1 MTEKRDVLLL
11 TWTFG
16 HTVCSFCTPRLF
28 WLCKSIMYPHA
39 VQYTWVGV
47 GNLINGGAKGQ
58 LSVYPPIPFRIFV
71 RNIYPATYF
80 PFLSSLCSV
89 RPLSTVRIN
98 VFTPPPRGPHTTQHR
113 RTLAVHWTYLSNK
126 SLADSAIAPMCV
138 VHAACLLVETSNYK
152 LISLPL
158 R

>member
-1 MTEKRDVLLL
+1 MASKDFKIHPPMTEKRDVLLL

-16 HTVCSFCTPRLF
+16 HTVCSFCTPRLS
-28 WLCKSIMYPHA
+28 WHCKSIMYPHGA

-98 VFTPPPRGPHTTQHR
+98 VFTPPRWKDPTQHNTGER
-113 RTLAVHWTYLSNK
+113 WLFIEPT
-126 SLADSAIAPMCV
+126 SLTSRSQIRPLHRCV
-138 VHAACLLVETSNYK
+138 
-152 LISLPL
+152 
-158 R
+158 